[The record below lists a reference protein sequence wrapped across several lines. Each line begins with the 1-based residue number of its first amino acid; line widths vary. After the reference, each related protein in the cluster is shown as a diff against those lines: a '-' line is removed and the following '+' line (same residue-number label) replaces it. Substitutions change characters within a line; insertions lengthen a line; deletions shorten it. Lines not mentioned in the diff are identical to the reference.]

1 MPPEA
6 RVMFATLLFFAA
18 VGGSTLPGGNDLA
31 REIVLT
37 RHVGAES
44 EDDEI
49 IRAQV
54 EAGHAGGGAVAFQR
68 LGWAYIA
75 KARRTFDPG
84 YYKLAEKSVDVVD
97 RDFGASPESR
107 LLRGH
112 VLHNLHRFR
121 EAESAAR
128 QNVAERGLPV
138 DFALLSDALIEQGKL
153 EQGIAALQR
162 MVDLR
167 PGCEA
172 MTRVAHVRWLKGDVR
187 GAIAALESAL
197 STTHRRDGE
206 TRAWILVRLSAL
218 YLQQG
223 DANSALAL
231 AGWAGESISHY
242 PPALFARGRALVALD
257 RLVESIEPL
266 QAAERLLPTPEYQ
279 WWLADALRSAGR
291 MEEAAAVE
299 TRLTARG
306 SDSDPRTLALFLAT
320 RRTQTAGAL
329 RMAKAELNQ
338 RQDVFTH
345 DAFAWALFAANELL
359 PARAAMSAALAA
371 GTRDARL
378 LLHAG
383 EIALA
388 MGETDEAERAFAEA
402 RRAAGTLTPSER
414 AILTRRSQPPPE
426 VAHN

>member
-172 MTRVAHVRWLKGDVR
+172 MSRVAHVRWLR
-187 GAIAALESAL
+187 ATFGARLPHWNRRCRPRIGATGRHEPGFSFDCQRCTFNKETPTLPSRLLDGRASPSAITRRHCSSGVARWLRSIDWSNRL
-197 STTHRRDGE
+197 SRSKLRSDCCRHPNISGGWLTRFGPRDGW
-206 TRAWILVRLSAL
+206 RRP
-218 YLQQG
+218 Q
-223 DANSALAL
+223 
-231 AGWAGESISHY
+231 
-242 PPALFARGRALVALD
+242 
-257 RLVESIEPL
+257 
-266 QAAERLLPTPEYQ
+266 
-279 WWLADALRSAGR
+279 RS
-291 MEEAAAVE
+291 
-299 TRLTARG
+299 
-306 SDSDPRTLALFLAT
+306 
-320 RRTQTAGAL
+320 
-329 RMAKAELNQ
+329 K
-338 RQDVFTH
+338 
-345 DAFAWALFAANELL
+345 
-359 PARAAMSAALAA
+359 
-371 GTRDARL
+371 
-378 LLHAG
+378 HA
-383 EIALA
+383 
-388 MGETDEAERAFAEA
+388 
-402 RRAAGTLTPSER
+402 
-414 AILTRRSQPPPE
+414 
-426 VAHN
+426 